1 MQAGSDPR
9 VQGLVESLQ
18 LTGSGKTVA
27 LSFTV
32 PAEVLQLIPKA
43 HQPLASGPPLVEPQK

>member
-1 MQAGSDPR
+1 MQAQADPR
-9 VQGLVESLQ
+9 TSALIESLQ

-32 PAEVLQLIPKA
+32 PSEILELIPKA
-43 HQPLASGPPLVEPQK
+43 AEQPK